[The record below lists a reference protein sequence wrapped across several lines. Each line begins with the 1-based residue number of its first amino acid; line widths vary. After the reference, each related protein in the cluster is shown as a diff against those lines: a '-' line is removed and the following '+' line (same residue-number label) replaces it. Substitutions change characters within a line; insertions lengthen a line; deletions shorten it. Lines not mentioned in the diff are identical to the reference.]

1 MGFFNIFKKKNK
13 KIEDEKTINQ
23 GLNKEIKEEEQ
34 AEDDSHP
41 KETVGINEIE
51 EISQNNE
58 EDELDETSE
67 KMSDIL
73 ENEEIIEDEKD
84 INQEQS
90 EEVSKDDTHPEETEK
105 SIENSEVEQSESEE
119 DEVEENLDE
128 DTNNPENDE
137 TVEDEKTGN
146 LEKTEEIAENEENE
160 IDKTS
165 DENSDNIE
173 NEETIDTHPE
183 EKNKKS
189 PEKAAEKK
197 GLFKRL
203 RRGLSKTSNKIV
215 GGMESVFLGKKEI
228 DEDLLEEL
236 EELLITADMGVSTS
250 LNIIEEVREEVSRK
264 ILKNPQELK
273 TALKKKIY
281 DILNVDNSLVQTED
295 RPYVVLVIG
304 VNGVGKTTSIA
315 KLANMFKNEGLK
327 TMLAAGDTFRAAA
340 VDQLKIWAERVG
352 VPVVAQQEGSDPAAV
367 IFDAVQSAK
376 AKKFDVLI
384 ADTAGRLHTKY
395 NLMNE
400 LEKVIRVMKK
410 ELPDAPHELLLVLD
424 ATAGQNAIS
433 QAKQFQSMIG
443 ATGIILTKLDGTAKG
458 GVIVGIVDELNI
470 PVKFIGFGEG
480 MEDLRPFN
488 AKSFVDALFADES
501 GENEKN

>member
-13 KIEDEKTINQ
+13 KIEDEENISQEKAD
-23 GLNKEIKEEEQ
+23 EIENEEVP
-34 AEDDSHP
+34 EDYIHP
-41 KETVGINEIE
+41 EENEKPVENNEIE
-51 EISQNNE
+51 K
-58 EDELDETSE
+58 SE
-67 KMSDIL
+67 FE
-73 ENEEIIEDEKD
+73 ENEVEKNIDEDTDNSENDEIIEDEEN
-84 INQEQS
+84 INQEKT
-90 EEVSKDDTHPEETEK
+90 EEIEDEEPAKDDTHPG
-105 SIENSEVEQSESEE
+105 E
-119 DEVEENLDE
+119 D
-128 DTNNPENDE
+128 
-137 TVEDEKTGN
+137 
-146 LEKTEEIAENEENE
+146 
-160 IDKTS
+160 
-165 DENSDNIE
+165 
-173 NEETIDTHPE
+173 
-183 EKNKKS
+183 NKKS
-189 PEKAAEKK
+189 SEKTAEKK
-197 GLFKRL
+197 GLFRRL

-250 LNIIEEVREEVSRK
+250 LKIIEEVREEVSRK

-273 TALKKKIY
+273 IALKKKIY

-340 VDQLKIWAERVG
+340 VDQLKIWADRVG

-488 AKSFVDALFADES
+488 AKSFVDALFADEPA
-501 GENEKN
+501 EDEQN